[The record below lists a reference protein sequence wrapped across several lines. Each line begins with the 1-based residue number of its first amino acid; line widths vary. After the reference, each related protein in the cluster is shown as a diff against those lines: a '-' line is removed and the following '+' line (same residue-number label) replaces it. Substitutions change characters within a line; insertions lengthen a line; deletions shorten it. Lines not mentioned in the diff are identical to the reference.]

1 MQKLYFSKEKNKILL
16 KNLPVDSGIYSF
28 LDKEK
33 KIIYIGKA
41 KNLKKRVN
49 SYFVESSK
57 RTSKIENLIS
67 KSAFLDLTLTNNE
80 LEALLL
86 EQHLIKKHLPAFNV
100 QFRDDKGYPWIKID
114 SYKNFPSATSFLGK
128 KDSNSSYYGPF
139 PSSYAVRETLSLIQ
153 KTFKLR
159 NCNENFFKNRDRP
172 CMQYQIGR
180 CSAPCVGIIEEKE
193 YLDNVKEAQLLFD
206 GKGEDLIKYL
216 YEEMDIYSSNKDYE
230 KAASYRDKIS
240 ALRDIQRNQSIS
252 GFFKDTDAIVSISSL
267 HVTKI
272 GVTHVKGGWIIGHDN
287 FTQREE
293 GLYNESLESFIIR
306 YYLAA
311 SSCPER
317 IIVGRMLKNKDF
329 IEESLSKHHNK
340 AIRLIVRPGQKDK
353 GLISIARSNTQLS
366 LRRISKNEEDLS
378 DIFNSLKEKLGLKK
392 SFLRLESYDISH
404 FSGDNAIGAC
414 VVYGPKGK
422 LKKDYRLFNIN
433 KKNSGNDI
441 ASMQEV
447 IERKFKKLDRQKK
460 DLPILIILDGGLTHI
475 RAVRKILKLLD
486 VKSIAL
492 MALSKGARRKA
503 DFDSIHLEDGSK
515 YRVNN
520 NSKIDLFL
528 QEVRDET
535 HRFAISNQ
543 KKKQEKSFLSS
554 SLEAIPGVGKKKQ
567 ILLLRFFGSY
577 DQIKRASPSDLQNVA
592 GISLKTADKIY
603 NFLH

>member
-16 KNLPVDSGIYSF
+16 KNLPVDSGIYFF

-206 GKGEDLIKYL
+206 GKGEDLIKYF

-267 HVTKI
+267 RVTKI
-272 GVTHVKGGWIIGHDN
+272 GITHVKGGWIIGHDN

-317 IIVGRMLKNKDF
+317 IIVGGMLKNKDF
-329 IEESLSKHHNK
+329 IEKSLSKHHNK
-340 AIRLIVRPGQKDK
+340 AVKLIVRPGQKDK
-353 GLISIARSNTQLS
+353 GLISIAKSNTQLS

-378 DIFNSLKEKLGLKK
+378 DIFNSLKAKLGLKK

-447 IERKFKKLDRQKK
+447 IERRFRKLDRQKK

-554 SLEAIPGVGKKKQ
+554 SLEAVPGVGKKKQ

>member
-317 IIVGRMLKNKDF
+317 IIVGGMLKNKDF

-378 DIFNSLKEKLGLKK
+378 DLFNSLKEKLGLKK

-447 IERKFKKLDRQKK
+447 IERRFRKLDRQKK

>member
-267 HVTKI
+267 RVTKI
-272 GVTHVKGGWIIGHDN
+272 GITHVKGGWIIGHDN

-317 IIVGRMLKNKDF
+317 IIVGGMLKNKDF
-329 IEESLSKHHNK
+329 IEESLSKHHSK
-340 AIRLIVRPGQKDK
+340 SVKLIVRPGKKDK

-447 IERKFKKLDRQKK
+447 IERRFRKLDRQKK

>member
-206 GKGEDLIKYL
+206 GKGEDLIKYF

-267 HVTKI
+267 RVTKI
-272 GVTHVKGGWIIGHDN
+272 GITHVKGGWIIGHDN

-317 IIVGRMLKNKDF
+317 IIVGEMLKNKDF

-340 AIRLIVRPGQKDK
+340 AIKLIVRPGQKDK

-447 IERKFKKLDRQKK
+447 IERRFRKLDRQKK

>member
-317 IIVGRMLKNKDF
+317 IIVGGMLKNKDF
-329 IEESLSKHHNK
+329 IEESLSKHHSK
-340 AIRLIVRPGQKDK
+340 AVKLIVRPGQKDK

-378 DIFNSLKEKLGLKK
+378 DLFNSLKEKLGLKK

-447 IERKFKKLDRQKK
+447 IERRFRKLDRQKK